1 VYLLTDVS
9 KRCNFSS
16 LKIGPNLV
24 LIFLT
29 KEQLAI
35 KNESKVGGLSTPEEE
50 PANIR
55 MPAGASI

>member
-1 VYLLTDVS
+1 LLTDVS
-9 KRCNFSS
+9 KRSNFSS

-35 KNESKVGGLSTPEEE
+35 KNESK
-50 PANIR
+50 
-55 MPAGASI
+55 AGAVDPLQKKIQQISECQQEPTFN